1 MSHYTTIQTEFTDAE
16 VLEEAVHDLGFPV
29 ETGRSLPLYD
39 YAGRQTGQ
47 KADLVIR
54 RKHLTSVSNDIGF
67 RKVGDQHKAII
78 SDYDEVKVRK
88 GNFLRELTQRYN
100 YLKVKKEV
108 ARQGLKL
115 IKEKSHV
122 DGTIELVVTT

>member
-1 MSHYTTIQTEFTDAE
+1 MSHYTTIQTEFTDAQ

-67 RKVGDQHKAII
+67 RKVGDQYKAII
-78 SDYDEVKVRK
+78 SDYDEVQVRK
-88 GNFLRELTQRYN
+88 GDFLRELTQKYN